1 MHLKKSL
8 TAIVALVASIALA
21 GPAGA
26 AMATDPLEEMEDA
39 GRAFLTEYDVP
50 SATQDELIAEL
61 LDGGTWDS
69 MSGVAPVSSSV
80 VPDPGYTTTVSRFAD
95 GSVEV
100 SRVEAPTAVSST
112 GFITPFAISGCSSTT
127 SGTKKYITNCTVDKW
142 TGVIRLTFKADFTY
156 VTPGYDYIDRVFEK
170 SIFWAGASGITV
182 DEFGVSK
189 KYENAAGP
197 ARANLTV
204 IGSSIAGSSSSTLG
218 LRVGAGGAY
227 QVNG

>member
-21 GPAGA
+21 RPAGA

-39 GRAFLTEYDVP
+39 GRAFLTDYDVP
-50 SATQDELIAEL
+50 SATQDEL
-61 LDGGTWDS
+61 
-69 MSGVAPVSSSV
+69 
-80 VPDPGYTTTVSRFAD
+80 
-95 GSVEV
+95 
-100 SRVEAPTAVSST
+100 
-112 GFITPFAISGCSSTT
+112 
-127 SGTKKYITNCTVDKW
+127 
-142 TGVIRLTFKADFTY
+142 
-156 VTPGYDYIDRVFEK
+156 
-170 SIFWAGASGITV
+170 
-182 DEFGVSK
+182 K

-227 QVNG
+227 QVN